1 MGVIIVYA
9 PTRFEMSDASRWVR
23 ARVIAVMLWA
33 VFVVGFTVLPLAAVF
48 FLVRFGGSRPGADLL
63 LGDGQAFLVVAAI
76 GADALGRIVSGLWA
90 RRTSPGVFQ
99 LFLLLTCVILV
110 VLSTVQ
116 FMSVLSLRSQKQ
128 AVDMDFLIE
137 QSKGFSIAALLAG
150 FGAILVVD
158 E

>member
-1 MGVIIVYA
+1 M
-9 PTRFEMSDASRWVR
+9 
-23 ARVIAVMLWA
+23 
-33 VFVVGFTVLPLAAVF
+33 
-48 FLVRFGGSRPGADLL
+48 
-63 LGDGQAFLVVAAI
+63 VAAI

-90 RRTSPGVFQ
+90 RRTGPGVFQ
-99 LFLLLTCVILV
+99 LFLLLACVVLV

-150 FGAILVVD
+150 FGAILVV
-158 E
+158 EE

>member
-9 PTRFEMSDASRWVR
+9 PTRFEMSDAGRWVR

-33 VFVVGFTVLPLAAVF
+33 VFVVVGTSSAVN
-48 FLVRFGGSRPGADLL
+48 LTD
-63 LGDGQAFLVVAAI
+63 
-76 GADALGRIVSGLWA
+76 A
-90 RRTSPGVFQ
+90 RRTGPGVLQ
-99 LFLLLTCVILV
+99 LFLLLTCVVLV

-116 FMSVLSLRSQKQ
+116 FMSVLSLRSQKH
-128 AVDMDFLIE
+128 AVDMDFLMA